1 MPSDPRTIRGPCFD
15 CGEQCLTWCLADDP
29 PQPESDD
36 TAPTPKLDP
45 ETRPNV
51 RAVAVCGLLRQEALR
66 I

>member
-1 MPSDPRTIRGPCFD
+1 MPSEPRTIRGPCFD

-51 RAVAVCGLLRQEALR
+51 PPRMMR
-66 I
+66 